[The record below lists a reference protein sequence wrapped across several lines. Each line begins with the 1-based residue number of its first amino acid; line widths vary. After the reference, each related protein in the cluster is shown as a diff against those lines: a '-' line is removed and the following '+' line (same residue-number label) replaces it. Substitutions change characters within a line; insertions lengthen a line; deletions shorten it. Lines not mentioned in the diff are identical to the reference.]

1 MKRFNSIL
9 IANRGEIACRVI
21 RTAKELG
28 YRTIAVYSDAD
39 AGAPHVQLADEA
51 VRIGAGPVG
60 ESYLLAERILEAAVT
75 SGAEAI
81 HPGYGFLSENAA
93 FAQAVEAAGLV
104 FIGPSAEAIEVMG
117 NKAESKRRM
126 IAAGVPCVPGYEGHD
141 QSDEC
146 LLVEGAKISL
156 PLMVKAAAG
165 GGGRGMRLVHDQAD
179 LANAIKLAR
188 AEAESA
194 FGSGE
199 LILEKAIIK
208 PRHVEIQVFADT
220 FGNTVHLGERDCS
233 VQRRHQKVI
242 EEAPCPIM
250 TPELREQMGQS
261 AIEAAK
267 SVNYRGAGT
276 VEFLL
281 DSGKNAAFYFL
292 EMNTRLQV
300 EHPVTE
306 LITGL
311 DLVALQIAVAQGEQ
325 LGFEQADIQLEGHAI
340 EVRLYTEDPSQDFLP
355 ASGPVELWQPASAVG
370 LRIDSGICSGQGIS
384 PFYDPMVA
392 KVIGYGPNRE
402 VARQR
407 LIAGL
412 KETVLFGT
420 PNNARF
426 LIQCLEKQQFIDGL
440 ATTDFIAEEFSE
452 ADLANPLPEF
462 ADAAVAAVLELRLE
476 HNQLFQRALGVSHNL
491 RDWTSASCLVSRK
504 QYQFDELIYDLAI
517 SPEGKDS
524 YRITGMVAAMDTGE
538 SPSVVVTLSQLQDTS
553 AQLLVDGKAITAIY
567 MSPKKGQLYCS
578 IQGRSAFFKDLI
590 ILDGL
595 ADEAVGGGRVISPMH
610 GLLLDVLVAPGDLV
624 VKGQVLA
631 VLEAMKMHYEITA
644 EIDGTVIEVSA
655 VTGNQVATD
664 DLLIEI
670 SEPEE
675 LGDDT
680 GTTNSTINKN
690 KDEAA

>member
-9 IANRGEIACRVI
+9 MANRGEIACRVI

-51 VRIGAGPVG
+51 VRIGPGPVG
-60 ESYLLAERILEAAVT
+60 ESYLLAERILEAAAT

-146 LLVEGAKISL
+146 LLVEAAKIAL

-250 TPELREQMGQS
+250 TPELREQMGQA
-261 AIEAAK
+261 AISAAK

-281 DSGKNAAFYFL
+281 DSGKEGGFYFL

-311 DLVALQIAVAQGEQ
+311 DLVALQIAVAQGEP
-325 LGFEQADIQLEGHAI
+325 LGLEQADIRLEGHAI

-355 ASGPVELWQPASAVG
+355 ASGPVELWQPATAVG

-392 KVIGYGPNRE
+392 KVIGYGPSRE

-420 PNNARF
+420 PNNTRF
-426 LIQCLEKQQFIDGL
+426 LIQCLEKQQFINGL
-440 ATTDFIAEEFSE
+440 ATTAFIAEAFSE
-452 ADLANPLPEF
+452 EDLANPLPEF
-462 ADAAVAAVLELRLE
+462 AEAAVAAVLELRLE

-524 YRITGMVAAMDTGE
+524 YRITAMVAAMDTGE

-553 AQLLVDGKAITAIY
+553 AQLIVDGKAITAIY

-578 IQGRSAFFKDLI
+578 IEGRSAFFKDLI

-670 SEPEE
+670 SEPDNDE
-675 LGDDT
+675 T
-680 GTTNSTINKN
+680 KH
-690 KDEAA
+690 EAA

>member
-39 AGAPHVQLADEA
+39 SGAPHVQLADDA
-51 VRIGAGPVG
+51 VRIGPGPVG
-60 ESYLLAERILEAAVT
+60 ESYLLAENILAAAAK
-75 SGAEAI
+75 SGTESI

-93 FAQAVEAAGLV
+93 FADAVESAGLV
-104 FIGPSAEAIEVMG
+104 FIGPTREAIDVMG

-141 QSDEC
+141 QSDEV
-146 LLVEGAKISL
+146 LLAEGNKIDL

-165 GGGRGMRLVHDQAD
+165 GGGRGMRLVHDYAE

-188 AEAESA
+188 AEAEGA

-199 LILEKAIIK
+199 LILEKAIIQ

-220 FGNTVHLGERDCS
+220 MGNTVHLGERDCS

-242 EEAPCPIM
+242 EEAPCPVM

-261 AIEAAK
+261 AIDAAK

-281 DSGKNAAFYFL
+281 DASGSFYFL

-311 DLVALQIAVAQGEQ
+311 DLVALQISVAQGEP
-325 LGFEQADIQLEGHAI
+325 LGMRQDDVKLEGAAI

-355 ASGPVELWQPASAVG
+355 ASGPVELWQPATGVG
-370 LRIDSGICSGQGIS
+370 VRVDAGICTGQAIS

-392 KVIGYGPNRE
+392 KVIGYGPDRE
-402 VARQR
+402 SARLR
-407 LIAGL
+407 LIEAL

-420 PNNARF
+420 PNNKNF
-426 LIQCLEKQQFIDGL
+426 LIQCLEKQSFIDGA
-440 ATTDFIAEEFSE
+440 ATTAFIAEEFP
-452 ADLANPLPEF
+452 AVDLQTTPPSF
-462 ADAAVAAVLELRLE
+462 ADSAVAAVIDLALE
-476 HNQLFQRALGVSHNL
+476 HKKLFDHSVLVSRRLKN
-491 RDWTSASCLVSRK
+491 WASASAIVSRK
-504 QYQFDELIYDLAI
+504 QYQFGDLTHDLAVTPI
-517 SPEGKDS
+517 GSET
-524 YRITGMVAAMDTGE
+524 YRVFDIAGIEADVEVAMLAMDLSIAKNTAKVMVNGL
-538 SPSVVVTLSQLQDTS
+538 TL
-553 AQLLVDGKAITAIY
+553 TATH
-567 MSPKKGQLYCS
+567 MSTAKGQLHCS
-578 IQGRSAFFKDLI
+578 IEGRGAFFKDMI
-590 ILDGL
+590 IVDGVVED
-595 ADEAVGGGRVISPMH
+595 AAGGGRVISPMH
-610 GLLLDVLVAPGDLV
+610 GLLLEVLVKPGDTVL
-624 VKGQVLA
+624 KGQTLA
-631 VLEAMKMHYEITA
+631 VLEAMKMHYEIVA
-644 EIDGTVIEVSA
+644 EIDGVVAEVTA
-655 VTGNQVATD
+655 VAGKQVAAD
-664 DLLIEI
+664 DVLIEI
-670 SEPEE
+670 TEQNEE
-675 LGDDT
+675 
-680 GTTNSTINKN
+680 
-690 KDEAA
+690 A

>member
-9 IANRGEIACRVI
+9 MANRGEIACRVI

-51 VRIGAGPVG
+51 VRIGPGPVG
-60 ESYLLAERILEAAVT
+60 ESYLLAERILEAAAS

-146 LLVEGAKISL
+146 LLVEAAKIAL

-250 TPELREQMGQS
+250 TPELREQMGQA
-261 AIEAAK
+261 AISAAK

-281 DSGKNAAFYFL
+281 DSGNEGGFYFL

-311 DLVALQIAVAQGEQ
+311 DLVALQIAVAQGEP
-325 LGFEQADIQLEGHAI
+325 LGLEQADIRLEGHAI

-355 ASGPVELWQPASAVG
+355 ASGPVELWQPATAVG

-392 KVIGYGPNRE
+392 KVIGYGPSRE

-420 PNNARF
+420 PNNTRF
-426 LIQCLEKQQFIDGL
+426 LIQCLEKQQFINGL
-440 ATTDFIAEEFSE
+440 ATTAFIAEAFSE
-452 ADLANPLPEF
+452 EDLANPLPEF

-524 YRITGMVAAMDTGE
+524 YRITAMVAAMDTGE

-553 AQLLVDGKAITAIY
+553 AQLIVDGKAITAIY

-578 IQGRSAFFKDLI
+578 IEGRSAFFKDLV

-670 SEPEE
+670 SEPDNDE
-675 LGDDT
+675 T
-680 GTTNSTINKN
+680 KH
-690 KDEAA
+690 EAA

>member
-9 IANRGEIACRVI
+9 MANRGEIACRVI

-60 ESYLLAERILEAAVT
+60 ESYLLAERILEAAAT

-146 LLVEGAKISL
+146 LLAEGAKISL

-250 TPELREQMGQS
+250 TPELREQMGQA
-261 AIEAAK
+261 AISAAK

-281 DSGKNAAFYFL
+281 DSGNEGGFYFL

-311 DLVALQIAVAQGEQ
+311 DLVALQIAVAQGEP
-325 LGFEQADIQLEGHAI
+325 LGLEQADIRLEGHAI

-355 ASGPVELWQPASAVG
+355 ASGPVELWQPATAVG

-392 KVIGYGPNRE
+392 KVIGYGPSRE

-420 PNNARF
+420 PNNTRF
-426 LIQCLEKQQFIDGL
+426 LIQCLEKQQFINGL
-440 ATTDFIAEEFSE
+440 ATTAFIAEAFSE
-452 ADLANPLPEF
+452 EDLANPLPEF

-524 YRITGMVAAMDTGE
+524 YRITAMVAAMDTGE

-553 AQLLVDGKAITAIY
+553 AQLIVDGKAITAIY

-578 IQGRSAFFKDLI
+578 IEGRSAFFKDLV

-670 SEPEE
+670 SEPDNDE
-675 LGDDT
+675 T
-680 GTTNSTINKN
+680 KH
-690 KDEAA
+690 EAA